1 MTISNKHKEIREL
14 AEGRFFAFL
23 KLINPHYEY
32 GDIHAELC
40 DWIQDGDSA
49 RKLVLLPR
57 GHLKSHLAAGYA
69 AWRITRA
76 PWITICYLS
85 AGEDLAKDQI
95 YAIKNMLT
103 SPIYRTYWPE
113 MIEDEEGKREQWSAY
128 SFNVDHPERK
138 RRGIRDHTLIVKTVK
153 SNAIGLHCDLLIP
166 DDVVVPAF
174 ADTSTGRGE
183 VNRSMAQ
190 FTSILIPRG
199 ELLAVGTRYHP
210 LDLFL
215 SMIDASYQI
224 WNKYKESF
232 VGTAKLWSV
241 FDRQVEDKGDG
252 TGTFLWPISKNS
264 NTGDS
269 YGFDQQTLAIIR
281 SDYESKGQFVQYFCQ
296 YYNDPNAIDTQRIS
310 RGSFQYYDR
319 KNISSHSG
327 NLYLRD
333 RKLVAFAAMDVAW
346 TTSET
351 ADYTAIAVIGIDH
364 EENIY
369 LLDLM
374 QFKTSSFTDYYD
386 NIITLHRKWGFR
398 KLRVETNSGG
408 SFVKQELERLIR
420 QNGDTLSV
428 EGRHQLKNQG
438 SKTERKGA
446 TLEWRY
452 ADQRVWHYKDGIVT
466 DLEDQIIL
474 NRPRHDDLL
483 DAFVAAIDISKA
495 PGKRNSSAEIVRHM
509 DNNIV
514 YDRRF
519 GGRRSRVA

>member
-1 MTISNKHKEIREL
+1 
-14 AEGRFFAFL
+14 
-23 KLINPHYEY
+23 
-32 GDIHAELC
+32 
-40 DWIQDGDSA
+40 
-49 RKLVLLPR
+49 
-57 GHLKSHLAAGYA
+57 
-69 AWRITRA
+69 
-76 PWITICYLS
+76 
-85 AGEDLAKDQI
+85 
-95 YAIKNMLT
+95 
-103 SPIYRTYWPE
+103 
-113 MIEDEEGKREQWSAY
+113 
-128 SFNVDHPERK
+128 
-138 RRGIRDHTLIVKTVK
+138 
-153 SNAIGLHCDLLIP
+153 
-166 DDVVVPAF
+166 
-174 ADTSTGRGE
+174 
-183 VNRSMAQ
+183 
-190 FTSILIPRG
+190 
-199 ELLAVGTRYHP
+199 
-210 LDLFL
+210 
-215 SMIDASYQI
+215 
-224 WNKYKESF
+224 
-232 VGTAKLWSV
+232 
-241 FDRQVEDKGDG
+241 
-252 TGTFLWPISKNS
+252 
-264 NTGDS
+264 
-269 YGFDQQTLAIIR
+269 
-281 SDYESKGQFVQYFCQ
+281 
-296 YYNDPNAIDTQRIS
+296 
-310 RGSFQYYDR
+310 
-319 KNISSHSG
+319 
-327 NLYLRD
+327 
-333 RKLVAFAAMDVAW
+333 MDVAW